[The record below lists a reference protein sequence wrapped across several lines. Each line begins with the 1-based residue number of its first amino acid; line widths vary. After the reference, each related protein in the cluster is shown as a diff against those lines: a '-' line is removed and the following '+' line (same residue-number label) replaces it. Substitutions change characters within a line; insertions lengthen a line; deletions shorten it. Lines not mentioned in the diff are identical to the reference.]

1 MAGNFK
7 LAVGL
12 AVGYLLGARA
22 GRERY
27 ERLAEL
33 AREVAQRPEVR
44 QLTDR
49 VRSGLGASMNQVIDA
64 AGDRLERARTAMAP
78 TGAEATAPPEPRTEP
93 AGATDRTDG
102 EASEHGRPPS
112 APQSLPAGRREG
124 RRSSR

>member
-33 AREVAQRPEVR
+33 AREVAQRPQAR

-49 VRSGLGASMNQVIDA
+49 VRSGLGASMNQAVGA
-64 AGDRLERARTAMAP
+64 AGDRLKRARTAMAP
-78 TGAEATAPPEPRTEP
+78 TGAEVTASPGPRTEP
-93 AGATDRTDG
+93 AGATDQTTG
-102 EASEHGRPPS
+102 EPRERGRPPS
-112 APQSLPAGRREG
+112 AGSSSPAGRRERRDG
-124 RRSSR
+124 R